1 MSKRKFLG
9 MTMGMTT
16 ALVLAGCGSNEE
28 ATGGENASISE
39 AVDYTV
45 IGIEPGAGLTG
56 LSHTALEEYENLE
69 GWELEESSTAG
80 MLTLLGQA
88 IENEEPII
96 VSGWAPHYKFTQYDL
111 KFLEDPK
118 GSLGDIESIHTIAR
132 TGFEEEKPN
141 AYQILDAFE
150 WEVEDMESVMY
161 EAQSSSFEEAAVN
174 WIEANQ
180 DKVDSWLEGSEP
192 GNGEKISIVSTPWD
206 TERASGKVIELVL
219 EQHGYDVT
227 VSDVDPAILFE
238 AIANGEADVSL
249 APWLPMT
256 HEAFYEEH
264 KDSIIDMGP
273 NLTGGQNGFVVP
285 AYMDIDSIEDLEPKE

>member
-1 MSKRKFLG
+1 MIKRRFLG
-9 MTMGMTT
+9 MTVGTTT
-16 ALVLAGCGSNEE
+16 ALLLAGCGSNEE
-28 ATGGENASISE
+28 AANEENKSISE
-39 AVDYTV
+39 AVEYT
-45 IGIEPGAGLTG
+45 ITGIEPGAGLTG

-69 GWELEESSTAG
+69 GWELAESSTAG
-80 MLTLLGQA
+80 MLTLLEQA

-96 VSGWAPHYKFTQYDL
+96 VSGWAPHYKFTQHDL

-118 GSLGDIESIHTIAR
+118 GSLGDIENIHTIAR
-132 TGFEEEKPN
+132 KGFEEEKPN

-161 EAQSSSFEEAAVN
+161 EAQSSSFEEAAIN

-192 GNGEKISIVSTPWD
+192 GNGEEISIVSTPWD

-238 AIANGEADVSL
+238 AIASGEADVSF
-249 APWLPMT
+249 AAWLPMT

-264 KDSIIDMGP
+264 KDNIVDMGP